1 MENKI
6 LLFTISAIAF
16 LFMIGNISAYYV
28 DVDYAYVRSNSYPD
42 FLNVQYANYFD
53 NIDFSYQLA
62 GYGLTGMQKV
72 YISPVI
78 YGIRPN
84 GYSTQVM
91 VVPTSPVYLYP
102 GTPYNYIY
110 NNLFYFDEDYLSYN
124 LTLNVT
130 DESGNPL
137 TNDSAYVYNTGSN
150 QQGGNNNGNGG
161 GNSGSNYI
169 PTCSDFYVSG
179 QADIYLQEDDS
190 STFDLYLINTIENE
204 VTITSVTTT
213 NPENLSIDNIDYPYT
228 IGSYATRSANIDLTA
243 DTVGDDYLGSFII
256 SVNARYDSLNC
267 TKTYTVYYHIN
278 DQSNSS
284 NADCSD
290 IKVDSSSI
298 ILDEDST
305 LTKALTIENESFD
318 YEYVI
323 DDATI
328 KDGTNVDAEVTYTP
342 NKVNEDSDA
351 NIKIRFDADFVTQDL
366 TEQLRL
372 TIDGYMKRNGREDK
386 HCKKY
391 IDLTIKIED
400 DSGTKNDDCSL
411 IEIHSQS
418 ISQKEN
424 ITKDYNSSNGFYIL
438 NKSSNK
444 FIISQISISDN
455 SQYAEVI
462 KNAMNYSINSNAQ
475 SSINFAI
482 KSFPVSTTETSISSI
497 SIMGKFE
504 NGKTC
509 TFSDIKQNFT
519 FNILDSSDACSKIS
533 VLNQKVISGENTIV
547 LQNNTDT
554 EFIVNDIII
563 LNKNGLN
570 VNIVDKSTTI
580 NSNSTKNARIGVNG
594 DGSADLAI
602 AGKFKDG
609 ETCAYN
615 QTTPGTIST
624 KDTIHFQDNG
634 CDYQINYPQE
644 ITILNSRES
653 LYLTFKNNTIKGG
666 MINIS
671 TLGSVIDTPV
681 IYLEGED
688 DFTRPLT
695 LSNFDN
701 PTYIFYKVK
710 LNGCAEDIYSTK
722 LNSNV
727 TSDKKIILTSYPQII
742 TPTKNRFLTNVSV
755 LNTFNTDKD
764 ISIKLAGF
772 PSDWKIYSNDS
783 IINVDFIESS
793 TTSKTMFTIGKNQ
806 TKTIYFAI
814 IAPETTMKTK
824 YNGYF
829 EVYDR
834 ISGAVVSK
842 SPVTID
848 FSPISKELDIISKM
862 LVREN
867 DFENVYN
874 LELVVNNNNKISSSY
889 KVIFNKDNNYFIDGN
904 REFTLLPSDG
914 NVTLSYKIIAKN
926 KLVNNSEISFSI
938 IGLTSGK
945 EIVSDT
951 VIYQE
956 SKKGRGITA
965 FLSLGT
971 VHGFI
976 GLLVLIIIIILIIR
990 YIVKKI
996 KLKRKERSLRE
1007 NIN

>member
-1 MENKI
+1 MKYKT
-6 LLFTISAIAF
+6 LLLTISAIAL
-16 LFMIGNISAYYV
+16 LFIIGNISAYYV
-28 DVDYAYVRSNSYPD
+28 DVDYAYVRSNSYPE
-42 FLNVQYANYFD
+42 FLNTQYANYFD

-130 DESGNPL
+130 DESGTPL
-137 TNDSAYVYNTGSN
+137 TNDSAYVYSTGSN
-150 QQGGNNNGNGG
+150 SQGGNNNGNGSS
-161 GNSGSNYI
+161 GNNYV

-228 IGSYATRSANIDLTA
+228 VGSYSTRSANIDLTA
-243 DTVGDDYLGSFII
+243 DTVGDDYLGSFIVY
-256 SVNARYDSLNC
+256 VNARYDSLNC
-267 TKTYTVYYHIN
+267 AKTYTVYYHIN

-290 IKVDSSSI
+290 IQVDSSSI

-305 LTKALTIENESFD
+305 LTKALTIENKSFD

-328 KDGTNVDAEVTYTP
+328 KNGTNVDAQVTYAP

-351 NIKIRFDADFVTQDL
+351 NIKIRFDTDFVTQDV
-366 TEQLRL
+366 TEELRL

-391 IDLTIKIED
+391 IDLTLKIKD
-400 DSGTKNDDCSL
+400 DSGSIGNDCSL

-418 ISQKEN
+418 VSQKEN
-424 ITKDYNSSNGFYIL
+424 ITKDYNFSNGFYLL

-444 FIISQISISDN
+444 FIISQISINDN

-462 KNAMNYSINSNAQ
+462 KNSMNYSINSNAQ

-482 KSFPVSTTETSISSI
+482 KTFPVSTTEISIASI
-497 SIMGKFE
+497 SIIGKFE
-504 NGKTC
+504 NGETC

-519 FNILDSSDACSKIS
+519 FNILDSSDPCSKIS

-547 LQNNTDT
+547 LQNNTDI
-554 EFIVNDIII
+554 EFIVNDIIV

-570 VNIVDKSTTI
+570 VSVVDKSTTI
-580 NSNSTKNARIGVNG
+580 SSNSTKNARIGVNG
-594 DGSADLAI
+594 NGSADLAI
-602 AGKFKDG
+602 AGKFKGG

-624 KDTIHFQDNG
+624 KDTINFQNNG

-644 ITILNSRES
+644 INILNSRES

-671 TLGSVIDTPV
+671 TLGSVIDSPV

-688 DFTRPLT
+688 DFTRTLT

-722 LNSNV
+722 LNSSV
-727 TSDKKIILTSYPQII
+727 TADKKIILTSYPQII
-742 TPTKNRFLTNVSV
+742 SPTKNRFLTNVSV
-755 LNTFNTDKD
+755 LNTFNIDKD
-764 ISIKLAGF
+764 ISIELAGF

-783 IINVDFIESS
+783 IINVDFIDSG
-793 TTSKTMFTIGKNQ
+793 TISKTMFTIGKNQ

-814 IAPETTMKTK
+814 IVPETTIKTK

-834 ISGAVVSK
+834 ISSAVVSK
-842 SPVTID
+842 NPVTID
-848 FSPISKELDIISKM
+848 FSPISKELEVISKT

-874 LELVVNNNNKISSSY
+874 LELIVNNNNTILSSY

-904 REFTLLPSDG
+904 REFTLLPSDS
-914 NVTLSYKIIAKN
+914 NITLNYKIIAKN
-926 KLVNNSEISFSI
+926 KLVNNSEIPFSI
-938 IGLTSGK
+938 IGLASGK
-945 EIVSDT
+945 EIIFDN

-956 SKKGRGITA
+956 SKNGRGITA

-971 VHGFI
+971 VPGLI
-976 GLLVLIIIIILIIR
+976 GLIVIIIIAILILR

-996 KLKRKERSLRE
+996 RLKRKERSLRE
-1007 NIN
+1007 NVK